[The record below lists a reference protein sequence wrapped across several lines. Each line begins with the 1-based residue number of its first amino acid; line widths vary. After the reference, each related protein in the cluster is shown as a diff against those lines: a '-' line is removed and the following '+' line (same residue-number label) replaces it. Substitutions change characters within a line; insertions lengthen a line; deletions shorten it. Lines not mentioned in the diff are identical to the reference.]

1 MDRVNVAVVGCGRFG
16 EVHAATYA
24 MADIFPHYSKSLPL
38 HVTLHRL

>member
-24 MADIFPHYSKSLPL
+24 GFEHS
-38 HVTLHRL
+38 RLLAVCDLDE